1 MLGVILYSI
10 NYSGNRLG
18 LKLISSFKLDL
29 KVSGS

>member
-1 MLGVILYSI
+1 MFGVILYSI
-10 NYSGNRLG
+10 NYSGNRLR